1 MTSIYTGAL
10 VSPGGEMHLN
20 FLAILRDM
28 IIWCATI
35 ILAMSTLSDG
45 KITVWEAWLYPAL
58 YVIYIILCT
67 YWKQIEARIRARIK
81 SRGSPS

>member
-1 MTSIYTGAL
+1 MAWRLTGI
-10 VSPGGEMHLN
+10 PHRHLN

>member
-1 MTSIYTGAL
+1 
-10 VSPGGEMHLN
+10 
-20 FLAILRDM
+20 M

-67 YWKQIEARIRARIK
+67 Y
-81 SRGSPS
+81 

>member
-1 MTSIYTGAL
+1 MAWRLTGI
-10 VSPGGEMHLN
+10 PHRHLN

-58 YVIYIILCT
+58 YVIYIFL
-67 YWKQIEARIRARIK
+67 
-81 SRGSPS
+81 